1 MPVAVPACRGDT
13 GEKAQIKQ
21 PMALN
26 QLKTGAFLSYVS
38 IVLNNVIGLLYIPF
52 MLRMMGQTEY
62 GLYSLVA
69 SVVAYLT
76 ILDLGFGNAII
87 RYTAKFRAEKKVHR
101 QYEMFG
107 MFVVLYSVLGAIAFL
122 IGLGLYFRVD
132 SLFGVTMNAGELGK
146 IRIMMLL
153 MTFNIAVT
161 FPFSIFGS
169 IITAY
174 EDFIFQKLVNIAR
187 IILNPL
193 VMCVMLVMGYRA
205 VGMVVVTTVFNLL
218 TLLINWWY
226 CKHKIGIR
234 VEIGRFDWLFLREV
248 AVYSFWIFLNAI
260 MDRIY
265 WSSGQFVLGVYAGAK
280 AVAVYAVAI
289 SLQNIYMSFST
300 AISGVFLPKV
310 TAMVVQDGNEKAV
323 SDLFIRTGRI
333 QYIVMAFILVGFILF
348 GKAFILLWAG
358 SGYGQAYPITLLFFV
373 PLTIPLIQN
382 LGITI
387 LQARNQ
393 MRFRSVSYVVIALLS
408 LGLSVVL
415 AQKYG
420 GIGCA
425 VSVALALIVG
435 QVIIMN
441 IYYFKKVGI
450 DIPFFWKEIGKMS
463 VVPFVIGLAGYFV
476 LSGVKL
482 DTVFSLGA
490 GIIVFSA
497 VYLPSFWFLSM
508 NGAERELFMKPFKR
522 WIGRKQ
528 A

>member
-1 MPVAVPACRGDT
+1 
-13 GEKAQIKQ
+13 
-21 PMALN
+21 MAIN

-38 IVLNNVIGLLYIPF
+38 IALNNVIGLLYIPF

-76 ILDLGFGNAII
+76 ILDFGFGNAII
-87 RYTAKFRAEKKVHR
+87 RYTAKFRAEKKER
-101 QYEMFG
+101 QQYEMFG
-107 MFVVLYSVLGAIAFL
+107 MFVVLYSL
-122 IGLGLYFRVD
+122 IGLAALIIGLGICFHVD
-132 SLFGVTMNAGELGK
+132 TLFGHTMDGSELRK
-146 IRIMMLL
+146 VRIMMLL
-153 MTFNIAVT
+153 MSFNIAVT

-174 EDFIFQKLVNIAR
+174 EDFVFQKIVNIAR
-187 IILNPL
+187 IILNPV
-193 VMCVMLVMGYRA
+193 VMCIMLLIGYRA
-205 VGMVVVTTVFNLL
+205 VGMVVVTTLFNVA

-226 CKHKIGIR
+226 CKHRLHIR
-234 VEIGRFDWLFLREV
+234 ILFGKFDWFFLREV

-265 WSSGQFVLGVYAGAK
+265 WSSGQFVLGIYAGAK
-280 AVAVYAVAI
+280 AIAVYAVAI

-333 QYIVMAFILVGFILF
+333 QYIVMAFVLVGFILF
-348 GKAFILLWAG
+348 GRDFIHLWAG
-358 SGYGQAYPITLLFFV
+358 AGYGEAYWITLLFFV

-393 MRFRSVSYVVIALLS
+393 MQFRSVLYVVIAVLS
-408 LGLSVVL
+408 LILSVAL
-415 AQKYG
+415 ARKYG

-425 VSVALALIVG
+425 VSTALALVVG
-435 QVIIMN
+435 QVLIMN

-450 DIPFFWKEIGKMS
+450 DIPAFWKEIGKMS
-463 VVPFVIGLAGYFV
+463 VIPLIVGGIGMLLLRKITLDSLFLLAVGVVFFSVI
-476 LSGVKL
+476 
-482 DTVFSLGA
+482 
-490 GIIVFSA
+490 
-497 VYLPSFWFLSM
+497 YLPAFWFISM
-508 NGAERELFMKPFKR
+508 NRYERELFLKPIRRILKKKHDT
-522 WIGRKQ
+522 GR
-528 A
+528 

>member
-1 MPVAVPACRGDT
+1 
-13 GEKAQIKQ
+13 
-21 PMALN
+21 MAIN

-38 IVLNNVIGLLYIPF
+38 IALNNVIGLLYIPF

-76 ILDLGFGNAII
+76 ILDFGFGNAII
-87 RYTAKFRAEKKVHR
+87 RYTAKFRAEKKER
-101 QYEMFG
+101 QQYEMFG
-107 MFVVLYSVLGAIAFL
+107 MFVVLYSL
-122 IGLGLYFRVD
+122 IGLAALIIGLGICFHVD
-132 SLFGVTMNAGELGK
+132 TLFGHTMDGSELRK
-146 IRIMMLL
+146 VRIMMLL
-153 MTFNIAVT
+153 MSFNIAVT

-174 EDFIFQKLVNIAR
+174 EDFVFQKIVNIAR
-187 IILNPL
+187 IILNPV
-193 VMCVMLVMGYRA
+193 VMCIMLLIGYRA
-205 VGMVVVTTVFNLL
+205 VGMVVVTTLFNVA

-226 CKHKIGIR
+226 CKHRLHIR
-234 VEIGRFDWLFLREV
+234 ILFGKFDWFFLREV

-265 WSSGQFVLGVYAGAK
+265 WSSGQFVLGIYAGAK
-280 AVAVYAVAI
+280 AIAVYAVAI

-333 QYIVMAFILVGFILF
+333 QYIVMAFVLVGFILF
-348 GKAFILLWAG
+348 GRDFIHLWAG
-358 SGYGQAYPITLLFFV
+358 AGYGEAYWITLLFFV

-393 MRFRSVSYVVIALLS
+393 MQFRSVLYVVIAVLS
-408 LGLSVVL
+408 LVLSVAL
-415 AQKYG
+415 ARKYG

-425 VSVALALIVG
+425 VSTALALVVG
-435 QVIIMN
+435 QVFIMN

-450 DIPFFWKEIGKMS
+450 DIPAFWKEIGKMS
-463 VVPFVIGLAGYFV
+463 VIPLIVGGIGMLLLRKITLDSLFLLAVGVVFFSVI
-476 LSGVKL
+476 
-482 DTVFSLGA
+482 
-490 GIIVFSA
+490 
-497 VYLPSFWFLSM
+497 YLPAFWFISM
-508 NGAERELFMKPFKR
+508 NRYERELFLKPIRRILKR
-522 WIGRKQ
+522 KHDTGR
-528 A
+528 

>member
-1 MPVAVPACRGDT
+1 
-13 GEKAQIKQ
+13 
-21 PMALN
+21 MAIN

-38 IVLNNVIGLLYIPF
+38 IALNNVIGLLYIPF

-76 ILDLGFGNAII
+76 ILDFGFGNAII
-87 RYTAKFRAEKKVHR
+87 RYTAKFRAEKKER
-101 QYEMFG
+101 QQYEMFG
-107 MFVVLYSVLGAIAFL
+107 MFVVLYSL
-122 IGLGLYFRVD
+122 IGLAALIIGLGICFHVD
-132 SLFGVTMNAGELGK
+132 TLFGHTMDGSELRK
-146 IRIMMLL
+146 VRIMMLL
-153 MTFNIAVT
+153 MSFNIAVT

-174 EDFIFQKLVNIAR
+174 EDFVFQKIVNIAR
-187 IILNPL
+187 IILNPV
-193 VMCVMLVMGYRA
+193 VMCIMLLIGYRA
-205 VGMVVVTTVFNLL
+205 VGMVVVTTLFNVA

-226 CKHKIGIR
+226 CKHRLHIR
-234 VEIGRFDWLFLREV
+234 ILFGKFDWFFLREV

-265 WSSGQFVLGVYAGAK
+265 WSSGQFVLGIYAGAK
-280 AVAVYAVAI
+280 AIAVYAVAI

-333 QYIVMAFILVGFILF
+333 QYIVMAFVLVGFILF
-348 GKAFILLWAG
+348 GRDFIHLWAG
-358 SGYGQAYPITLLFFV
+358 AGYGEAYWITLLFFV

-393 MRFRSVSYVVIALLS
+393 MQFRSVLYVVIAVLS
-408 LGLSVVL
+408 LVLSVAL
-415 AQKYG
+415 ARKYG

-425 VSVALALIVG
+425 VSTALALVVG
-435 QVIIMN
+435 QVLIMN

-450 DIPFFWKEIGKMS
+450 DIPAFWKEIGKMS
-463 VVPFVIGLAGYFV
+463 VIPLIVGGIGMLLLRKITLDSLFLLAVGVVFFSVI
-476 LSGVKL
+476 
-482 DTVFSLGA
+482 
-490 GIIVFSA
+490 
-497 VYLPSFWFLSM
+497 YLPAFWFISM
-508 NGAERELFMKPFKR
+508 NRYERELFLKPIRRILKR
-522 WIGRKQ
+522 KHDTGR
-528 A
+528 

>member
-1 MPVAVPACRGDT
+1 
-13 GEKAQIKQ
+13 
-21 PMALN
+21 MAIN

-38 IVLNNVIGLLYIPF
+38 IALNNVIGLLYIPF

-76 ILDLGFGNAII
+76 ILDFGFGNAII
-87 RYTAKFRAEKKVHR
+87 RYTAKFRAEKKER
-101 QYEMFG
+101 QQYEMFG
-107 MFVVLYSVLGAIAFL
+107 MFVVLYSL
-122 IGLGLYFRVD
+122 IGLAALIIGLGICFHVD
-132 SLFGVTMNAGELGK
+132 TLFGHTMDGSELRK
-146 IRIMMLL
+146 VRIMMLL
-153 MTFNIAVT
+153 MSFNIAVT

-174 EDFIFQKLVNIAR
+174 EDFVFQKIVNIAR
-187 IILNPL
+187 IILNPV
-193 VMCVMLVMGYRA
+193 VMCIMLLIGYRA
-205 VGMVVVTTVFNLL
+205 VGMVVVTTLFNVA

-226 CKHKIGIR
+226 CKHRLHIR
-234 VEIGRFDWLFLREV
+234 ILFGKFDWFFLREV

-265 WSSGQFVLGVYAGAK
+265 WSSGQFVLGIYAGAK
-280 AVAVYAVAI
+280 AIAVYAVAI

-333 QYIVMAFILVGFILF
+333 QYIVMAFVLVGFILF
-348 GKAFILLWAG
+348 GRDFIHLWAG
-358 SGYGQAYPITLLFFV
+358 VGYGEAYWITLLFFV

-393 MRFRSVSYVVIALLS
+393 MQFRSVLYVVIAVLS
-408 LGLSVVL
+408 LVLSVPL
-415 AQKYG
+415 ARKYG

-425 VSVALALIVG
+425 VSTALALVVG
-435 QVIIMN
+435 QVLIMN

-450 DIPFFWKEIGKMS
+450 DIPAFWKEIGKMS
-463 VVPFVIGLAGYFV
+463 VIPLIVGGIGMLLLRKITLDSLFLLAVGVVI
-476 LSGVKL
+476 
-482 DTVFSLGA
+482 FSV
-490 GIIVFSA
+490 I
-497 VYLPSFWFLSM
+497 YLPAFWFVSM
-508 NGAERELFMKPFKR
+508 NRYERELFLKPIRRILKKKHDT
-522 WIGRKQ
+522 GR
-528 A
+528 

>member
-1 MPVAVPACRGDT
+1 
-13 GEKAQIKQ
+13 
-21 PMALN
+21 MAIN

-38 IVLNNVIGLLYIPF
+38 IALNNVIGLLYIPF

-76 ILDLGFGNAII
+76 ILDFGFGNAII
-87 RYTAKFRAEKKVHR
+87 RYTAKFRAEKKER
-101 QYEMFG
+101 QQYEMFG
-107 MFVVLYSVLGAIAFL
+107 MFVVLYSL
-122 IGLGLYFRVD
+122 IGLAALIIGLGICFHVD
-132 SLFGVTMNAGELGK
+132 TLFGHTMDGSELRK
-146 IRIMMLL
+146 VRIMMLL
-153 MTFNIAVT
+153 MSFNIAVT

-174 EDFIFQKLVNIAR
+174 EDFVFQKIVNIAR
-187 IILNPL
+187 IILNPV
-193 VMCVMLVMGYRA
+193 VMCIMLLIGYRA
-205 VGMVVVTTVFNLL
+205 VGMVVVTTLFNVA

-226 CKHKIGIR
+226 CKHRLHIR
-234 VEIGRFDWLFLREV
+234 ILFGKFDWFFLREV

-265 WSSGQFVLGVYAGAK
+265 WSSGQFVLGIYAGAK
-280 AVAVYAVAI
+280 AIAVYAVAI

-333 QYIVMAFILVGFILF
+333 QYTVMAFVLVGFILF
-348 GKAFILLWAG
+348 GRDFIHLWAG
-358 SGYGQAYPITLLFFV
+358 AGYGEAYWITLLFFV

-393 MRFRSVSYVVIALLS
+393 MQFRSVLYVVIAVLS
-408 LGLSVVL
+408 LVLSVPL
-415 AQKYG
+415 ARKYG

-425 VSVALALIVG
+425 VSTALALVVG
-435 QVIIMN
+435 QVLIMN

-450 DIPFFWKEIGKMS
+450 DIPAFWKEIGKMS
-463 VVPFVIGLAGYFV
+463 VIPLIVGGIGMLLLRKITLDSLFLLAVGVVFFSVI
-476 LSGVKL
+476 
-482 DTVFSLGA
+482 
-490 GIIVFSA
+490 
-497 VYLPSFWFLSM
+497 YLPAFWFVSM
-508 NGAERELFMKPFKR
+508 NRYERELFLKPIRRILKKKHDT
-522 WIGRKQ
+522 GR
-528 A
+528 